1 MEHKEHLR
9 TAAFE
14 SDILEFHLIQDLDM
28 GLIIF
33 YVAKDEQGNFSIKK
47 KIFFNEISIQPLKN
61 MKLLQGCHA

>member
-14 SDILEFHLIQDLDM
+14 SDILEFHLIQDLDV

-33 YVAKDEQGNFSIKK
+33 YMTKGEQGNFSIKK
-47 KIFFNEISIQPLKN
+47 KKI
-61 MKLLQGCHA
+61 